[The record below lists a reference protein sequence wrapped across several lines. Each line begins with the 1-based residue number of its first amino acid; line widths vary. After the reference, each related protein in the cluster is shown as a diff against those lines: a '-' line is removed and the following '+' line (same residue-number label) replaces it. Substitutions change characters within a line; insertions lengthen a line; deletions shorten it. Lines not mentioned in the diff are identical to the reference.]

1 MVSNMVQ
8 ATVDKNSGD
17 FFQKTKSHLFSGY
30 QTKSLII
37 FAFIM
42 WIFCFFM
49 FLPILSVSVS
59 AFDFSDL
66 SHPFS
71 IFSNFVYI
79 YESNYYRNSVLNALY
94 VALTTTILCSLIG
107 LSVTIIFSRYEF
119 YGKKPLRFLTIF
131 PLISPPFIGALAI
144 TTILGRNGLITNFLK
159 LFIPGIEDLLG
170 TGLLGIVLIQSIH
183 LWPLVFFN
191 TTASYGKIDPAQEE
205 QAKNLGS
212 KGLHLYRKI
221 ILPLITPGFVAGAVL
236 VFIFSIGDIGTPLVL
251 NTTLPFAPLIAFTEI
266 RDRSRALN
274 LGASLALVI
283 VILLISLL
291 ALVFSSKFVGMKDYT
306 SEKVSGLDQSRMMV
320 KASRGKTI
328 VIWIMLLTL
337 YTISLLP
344 HIGVFILAFVQR
356 IKYGEYFPTLW
367 SFAGVETGLT
377 EQDVYESIINTL
389 LYSFLAMIF
398 TIIIGI
404 IIAFLIV
411 RKKNLKGVSTI
422 MLILGAYVGLFLGS
436 QIASKIGG
444 TIDQLSIMLLS
455 TIVFSLI
462 FYAVGKS
469 MNVRCL
475 EFFAT
480 MPFAVPGIVLA
491 VGYINFFVNP
501 DSLWALLPSQLDLI
515 PILGFFTSHLRSLF
529 LANSSMNNLLTARLT
544 SYWFILVISY
554 TMRRMPYAVLS
565 SVAILRQIH
574 ESLEEQA
581 FNLGS
586 STNYAY
592 RKITIPLMAGGLT
605 AGGLLTFVTSFT
617 EVSTSLLIV
626 PNKSPISPIYPITS
640 ESVPL
645 TRAIYDQIT
654 RGNQNTAG
662 VEGLVQLLVAAACM
676 LLVQKIL
683 GDKTGTAFGGG

>member
-1 MVSNMVQ
+1 MVQ
-8 ATVDKNSGD
+8 VSVDKKSEAYLQTNKSG
-17 FFQKTKSHLFSGY
+17 FFSGY
-30 QTKSLII
+30 QVKSLII
-37 FAFIM
+37 FAAIM
-42 WIFCFFM
+42 WVFSFFM
-49 FLPILSVSVS
+49 FLPLLSVVVS
-59 AFDFSDL
+59 AFDFNDIGNPL
-66 SHPFS
+66 S
-71 IFSNFVYI
+71 IFSNFIYI
-79 YESNYYRNSVLNALY
+79 FENSYYRESILNALY
-94 VALTTTILCSLIG
+94 VALSTTLLCSLIG

-119 YGKKPLRFLTIF
+119 FGKKPFRFLTIF
-131 PLISPPFIGALAI
+131 PLISPPFIGAVAI
-144 TTILGRNGLITNFLK
+144 NSLLFRNGLITNFFK
-159 LFIPGIEDLLG
+159 LFIPGFSDILSG
-170 TGLLGIVLIQSIH
+170 GLLGIVLIQSIH

-221 ILPLITPGFVAGAVL
+221 ILPLITPGFIAGAVL
-236 VFIFSIGDIGTPLVL
+236 VFIFSIGDIGTPIVL
-251 NTTLPFAPLIAFTEI
+251 NPTQPIAPLIAFTEI
-266 RDRSRALN
+266 RDRTRAIN
-274 LGASLALVI
+274 LQASLALVI
-283 VILLISLL
+283 VLLVISLL

-306 SEKVSGLDQSRMMV
+306 SEKVSGLDQSKMMV
-320 KASRGKTI
+320 KATRGKTI

-337 YTISLLP
+337 YSISLLP
-344 HIGVFILAFVQR
+344 HVGIFILAFVER
-356 IKYGEYFPTLW
+356 IKYGEVIPTLW
-367 SFAGVETGLT
+367 SLHGVESSLPKS
-377 EQDVYESIINTL
+377 EVYESIIDTL

-411 RKKNLKGVSTI
+411 RKKHLKGVSFI
-422 MLILGAYVGLFLGS
+422 MFILGAYVGLFLGS
-436 QIASKIGG
+436 QIAKEIGG
-444 TIDQLSIMLLS
+444 TSNKLSIMFAS
-455 TIVFSLI
+455 TVIFSLI

-469 MNVRCL
+469 LNVRVL

-491 VGYINFFVNP
+491 VGYIQFFVAT
-501 DSLWALLPSQLDLI
+501 DSLWALLPPQLDLI
-515 PILGFFTSHLRSLF
+515 PILGIFTSFLRSLF
-529 LANSSMNNLLTARLT
+529 LADSSLNNPLVARLT

-586 STNYAY
+586 SANYTY

-626 PNKSPISPIYPITS
+626 PSRPPLSPIYPITT

-645 TRAIYDQIT
+645 TRAIFDQMQ

-662 VEGLVQLLVAAACM
+662 VEGLVQLLIAAACM
-676 LLVQKIL
+676 MLVQKIL
-683 GDKTGTAFGGG
+683 GDKTGSAFGGG